1 MNLFGFLNGG
11 ADLTPE
17 AAASRIA
24 ADSRSV
30 IIDVRSPEEFG
41 EGHVKGALLLPV
53 DRLDEKIEAAV
64 TDKNTPIFVY
74 CHSGAR
80 AAAAVR
86 RLKAAGYTSVF
97 NIGGIANRGFTKTF
111 PLVRR

>member
-53 DRLDEKIEAAV
+53 DRLDEKIE
-64 TDKNTPIFVY
+64 NTPIFVY

-86 RLKAAGYTSVF
+86 RLKADGYTSVF
-97 NIGGIANRGFTKTF
+97 NIGGVANRGFTKTF
-111 PLVRR
+111 PLVR

>member
-1 MNLFGFLNGG
+1 MSLFGFFNGG
-11 ADLTPE
+11 ADLLPE
-17 AAASRIA
+17 SAASRIA

-30 IIDVRSPEEFG
+30 IADVRTPGEFE
-41 EGHVKGALLLPV
+41 EGHVKGALLLPSGCP
-53 DRLDEKIEAAV
+53 DEKIEAALP
-64 TDKNTPIFVY
+64 DKNAPVFVY

-97 NIGGIANRGFTKTF
+97 NIGGVANRGFTKTF
-111 PLVRR
+111 PLVR

>member
-53 DRLDEKIEAAV
+53 DRLDEKIDAAV
-64 TDKNTPIFVY
+64 ADKNTPIFVY

-86 RLKAAGYTSVF
+86 RLKADGYTSVF
-97 NIGGIANRGFTKTF
+97 NIGGVANRGFTKAF
-111 PLVRR
+111 PLVR

>member
-41 EGHVKGALLLPV
+41 EGHVKGALL
-53 DRLDEKIEAAV
+53 A
-64 TDKNTPIFVY
+64 DKNTPIFVY

-80 AAAAVR
+80 ATAAVR
-86 RLKAAGYTSVF
+86 RLKADGYTSVF
-97 NIGGIANRGFTKTF
+97 NIGGVANRGFTKTF
-111 PLVRR
+111 PLVR